1 MIFKSMPLDEAKE
14 FYKNLNEECDRLKKE
29 GKQPRD
35 YTILRIAMDDIW
47 FFTNGLQKD
56 YNT

>member
-1 MIFKSMPLDEAKE
+1 MLFKSMPVDEAKE
-14 FYKNLNEECDRLKKE
+14 LYKKFNEECDRLKKE

-35 YTILRIAMDDIW
+35 YMLLKIAIDDIY

-56 YNT
+56 Y